1 MLPYGVGADSISARA
16 IWGNAKPHG
25 RALLAPTMH
34 FFDSLRLPSR
44 GAQRCVHPLA
54 PSARGLRPQAVGE
67 RVVRLSEIFRAM
79 ARFSPSAPSGHRSPS
94 GALRHLPRIG
104 GVCLAEGGF
113 STRGAPLEGSHYIS
127 GAPPKAPL
135 EGSSRAAGEGWP
147 GCHDP
152 TPPHPPI
159 KTTKRQIEECLRHSS
174 IFLFI
179 FCAAHGDRIGCNCAT
194 NLRKLIVQNAQKRQK
209 MCKTA
214 GIKKK
219 CTTFNTKNVVANLLN
234 STLRPFTQ

>member
-16 IWGNAKPHG
+16 IWGNAEPHG
-25 RALLAPTMH
+25 RALPAPTMH

-44 GAQRCVHPLA
+44 EAQRCVHPLA

-113 STRGAPLEGSHYIS
+113 STRWAPLRGE
-127 GAPPKAPL
+127 PL
-135 EGSSRAAGEGWP
+135 YRWRPQRLPFEGSSRAAGEGWP
-147 GCHDP
+147 GGTNSP
-152 TPPHPPI
+152 TTPPQAPI
-159 KTTKRQIEECLRHSS
+159 KTTKRKTEECLRHSS

-179 FCAAHGDRIGCNCAT
+179 FCAAHSDRIGCNCAT
-194 NLRKLIVQNAQKRQK
+194 NLRKLTVQNTQKR
-209 MCKTA
+209 
-214 GIKKK
+214 
-219 CTTFNTKNVVANLLN
+219 
-234 STLRPFTQ
+234 

>member
-34 FFDSLRLPSR
+34 FFDSLGSPSR

-67 RVVRLSEIFRAM
+67 RTVRLSEIFRAM

-94 GALRHLPRIG
+94 GASATSPVSGESVSQREAFRHAGLP
-104 GVCLAEGGF
+104 F
-113 STRGAPLEGSHYIS
+113 
-127 GAPPKAPL
+127 

-147 GCHDP
+147 DATP
-152 TPPHPPI
+152 TP
-159 KTTKRQIEECLRHSS
+159 
-174 IFLFI
+174 
-179 FCAAHGDRIGCNCAT
+179 
-194 NLRKLIVQNAQKRQK
+194 
-209 MCKTA
+209 
-214 GIKKK
+214 KKK
-219 CTTFNTKNVVANLLN
+219 SHYSAPPKAP
-234 STLRPFTQ
+234 LRGELSPKVTEGWPGGTPPPKKEKPL

>member
-1 MLPYGVGADSISARA
+1 MHRATVQFSPPPPAGGAPSQR
-16 IWGNAKPHG
+16 GPRG
-25 RALLAPTMH
+25 ERT

-113 STRGAPLEGSHYIS
+113 STRWAPLKGSHYIGGS
-127 GAPPKAPL
+127 PPKAPL

-147 GCHDP
+147 GCHEIPP
-152 TPPHPPI
+152 TSSPHKNQ
-159 KTTKRQIEECLRHSS
+159 KTEECLRHSS
-174 IFLFI
+174 IFCSYFALHTAI
-179 FCAAHGDRIGCNCAT
+179 ELVATAQRICAN
-194 NLRKLIVQNAQKRQK
+194 
-209 MCKTA
+209 
-214 GIKKK
+214 
-219 CTTFNTKNVVANLLN
+219 
-234 STLRPFTQ
+234 